1 MLTKV
6 VGGAREPDN
15 VTSSIHDEREGLGWS
30 AKAERK

>member
-6 VGGAREPDN
+6 VRGAREPDN

-30 AKAERK
+30 AKAEGN